1 MRLHKALQLSGVLT
15 CCLSVAGLVS
25 LPTSAVAQT
34 RDRAER
40 RSASPDSNK
49 SKITTNKTQ
58 RGPRAIAVLEFL
70 PNGNARLVPVALLID
85 GHFYDAS
92 LYAANPEPM
101 AVEPGTV
108 YEATD
113 YGEST
118 GLFTVTNPKEIKG
131 NWVGDGKWKP
141 RQALDEKLAE
151 QAAKQPKPK
160 KTTNADDDRP
170 LLRHPGSTNAGGEQS
185 PAASSGNGP
194 QQAPPSPATE
204 DPDRPILKKP
214 VEQTP
219 PAATANSS
227 SPNSNAAAQSPE
239 QHDSDRPVLR
249 RGKSE
254 ASQAADVD
262 EVQPPKSPASASGTQ
277 NKSQAPPALRRSS
290 PAVSDAGA
298 YETRSLL
305 YSMTPE
311 ERTSRLDNMRTLA
324 LGEIRKFVSARH
336 TPALP
341 SAATIDTYDFRSY
354 DLDFSNSPTLV
365 LTATLPVPGAK
376 AFGGGAFS
384 YFVTVVAREDI
395 NSSPIKIFSMVS
407 DSNHLDA
414 FPRMEV
420 IDAVDADANGRG
432 DLLFRQYS
440 DTGISYSVYRVFP
453 YDMQKVFEGG
463 SGV

>member
-1 MRLHKALQLSGVLT
+1 MRLYKALQLAGALV
-15 CCLSVAGLVS
+15 CCLAIAALVS
-25 LPTSAVAQT
+25 LSPSAVAQT

-40 RSASPDSNK
+40 PSASPDSNQ
-49 SKITTNKTQ
+49 SKISAKKAQ

-160 KTTNADDDRP
+160 KTATADDDRP
-170 LLRHPGSTNAGGEQS
+170 VLRHPGSRNEGGEQS
-185 PAASSGNGP
+185 PAASSSDGP
-194 QQAPPSPATE
+194 QPAPPSPATD
-204 DPDRPILKKP
+204 DPNRPVLKKP
-214 VEQTP
+214 VEQAP
-219 PAATANSS
+219 PAAAANSS
-227 SPNSNAAAQSPE
+227 SPDSKAAAQSPE
-239 QHDSDRPVLR
+239 QHDTDRPLLR
-249 RGKSE
+249 RGKPE
-254 ASQAADVD
+254 VSQAPDAD
-262 EVQPPKSPASASGTQ
+262 EVQPTKSPASASGTQ
-277 NKSQAPPALRRSS
+277 NKSPAPAIRRSS
-290 PAVSDAGA
+290 PAVSDAGD

-311 ERTSRLDNMRTLA
+311 ERTSRLDNMRALA
-324 LGEIRKFVSARH
+324 LDEIRKFVRARH

-341 SAATIDTYDFRSY
+341 SAVTIDTYDFRSY
-354 DLDFSNSPTLV
+354 DLEFSNSPTLV

-376 AFGGGAFS
+376 AFGGAPFS

-395 NSSPIKIFSMVS
+395 NSSPIKIFSLVS